1 MSIVNIR
8 DGHTQAHDVILFITV
23 KPNSEKYKTIFYFEE
38 ALVWK
43 SFSCIIRK
51 AQA

>member
-8 DGHTQAHDVILFITV
+8 DVRTQAHDVILFITV

-38 ALVWK
+38 ALVWNSFNFVTGK
-43 SFSCIIRK
+43 S
-51 AQA
+51 